1 MNDRRRIQVKSKNDQ
16 IIETVEKLLKDLN
29 NLRITIEKKDKQIL

>member
-16 IIETVEKLLKDLN
+16 IIEIVEKLLKDLN